1 MIDASASLQIVWQAV
16 RRQYIYGIGLYF
28 ICTRY
33 TYVVGWR
40 FIHRLTQEMSLQQ
53 FSALGELEYFALSRT
68 HTSRHPPLSRTSQQ
82 WSSIPITSA
91 AHIVTTH
98 QQAQQQHTKTA
109 NETHFRSVT
118 DGIHLAFSGLPQLG
132 FQQSYSAAL
141 TEMSYWDN
149 HLTLLYINGRQT
161 THEKINIQYTEK
173 FITSVSETIRKP
185 ALVKDCVQK

>member
-1 MIDASASLQIVWQAV
+1 MIDASASLQIVTSCASTVYIRYRPILHLHQIHVCSWLALYSPTDARNVITAV
-16 RRQYIYGIGLYF
+16 Q
-28 ICTRY
+28 CTRRTRVFRTVTNTHLATSSSKPHFATMIQY
-33 TYVVGWR
+33 SYHVGGTYC
-40 FIHRLTQEMSLQQ
+40 
-53 FSALGELEYFALSRT
+53 
-68 HTSRHPPLSRTSQQ
+68 
-82 WSSIPITSA
+82 
-91 AHIVTTH
+91 H